1 VPLVK
6 APPPPELP
14 FSPPAPPTLA
24 TMPAATAPSPPP
36 PAGPPPLATA
46 SDLHL
51 AARELLTAAERTDR
65 SSRELLTRTDAL
77 VQSFTRAADRFAR
90 QTRHETLS
98 AVLLAAL
105 VAAAAAVLAT
115 LLTLAVMAPK
125 IGFLGVLRAL
135 FRHG

>member
-6 APPPPELP
+6 VSTLPEPPPNPPTAPTPPATATGPSEPPAAGAPPPR
-14 FSPPAPPTLA
+14 
-24 TMPAATAPSPPP
+24 
-36 PAGPPPLATA
+36 TA

-51 AARELLTAAERTDR
+51 AALELLTAAERTDR
-65 SSRELLTRTDAL
+65 SSRELLTRTDTL
-77 VQSFTRAADRFAR
+77 VQSFSRAADRFAR
-90 QTRHETLS
+90 QTRHETLG

-105 VAAAAAVLAT
+105 LAAAAAVLST

-125 IGFLGVLRAL
+125 VGFLGVLRAL